1 MLTSHLIGLRSALV
15 APIVVVFACD
25 RAPRTEGSDN
35 SLMRADSAAHESAIS
50 PQRQLLTGNRVAGIR
65 FDPRAIGPGAR
76 IGAMTLDS
84 LTTRTANDSIELGTA
99 VFSGTVELSGAK
111 FPHFDADAD
120 ALCFEAD
127 SASASRLPRWEG
139 DERRSWFCFT
149 NRAPAVRALGP
160 PGDSARATIVID
172 RLTIHRGMSD
182 EVNSARFV
190 RAITR

>member
-1 MLTSHLIGLRSALV
+1 MA
-15 APIVVVFACD
+15 VVLLLGCGDAS
-25 RAPRTEGSDN
+25 RPGRG
-35 SLMRADSAAHESAIS
+35 ADSLALADSPARDSMIS
-50 PQRQLLTGNRVAGIR
+50 PPRQVLTGNRVAGIL
-65 FDPRAIGPGAR
+65 FDPRAIKPGAR

-84 LTTRTANDSIELGTA
+84 ITIRTAYDSTRLGTA

-111 FPHFDADAD
+111 FPHFESDSD

-127 SASASRLPRWEG
+127 SASAARLPRWEG
-139 DERRSWFCFT
+139 DERRSWFCFS
-149 NRAPAVRALGP
+149 NRAGAVRALGP

-190 RAITR
+190 RAVTR